1 MKPSIAPH
9 KLSFPQLLQWGR
21 HPSDFLDALTD
32 RYGDIFSVQF
42 PGDKPVIIVSDPQG
56 IEELLTAPL
65 GTFSSGQGN
74 EMFRPVMGDYSMLLL
89 DGKPHQRQRKLTM
102 APFHGERMRLYGSR
116 IGELTEQMMQPWQV
130 GTTVDLPACM
140 KDITLNALLDIVFG
154 LTAGRYAEQLRQKL
168 LDLIGLVTSPL
179 IALHLFLPSLQKD
192 WGLWSPWGR
201 FRRLQREVDQLLYKE
216 IAHRRASPEIER
228 TDILSMLM
236 AARDEEGEPMS
247 NEELRDGLI
256 TLLTGGFDTTSTA
269 LVWTLYWIHQTPNVR
284 KRLMEELDS
293 ISDPSDMRAI
303 AKLPYLSATCQEAL
317 RISPPIVLTF
327 IRVAQVPFQLMGHQ
341 LPVGSR
347 IWGDMYSVHR
357 RPDLYPHADQ
367 FRPER
372 FLERQYSPH
381 EFLPFGGG
389 DRLCIGNA
397 FALYLMKL
405 VIFTILSRYELAL
418 DDPRPVRAI
427 RRGPGLEPS
436 RLVQM
441 KIVGYH
447 YRSSCVATGE
457 YVESE
462 IPVRL
467 N

>member
-1 MKPSIAPH
+1 MKSSIAPH
-9 KLSFPQLLQWGR
+9 KLSFLQLFQWAR
-21 HPSDFLDALTD
+21 HPSDFLDNLTK
-32 RYGDIFSVQF
+32 RYGDIFAVQF
-42 PGDKPVIIVSDPQG
+42 PGDKPVLIISDPKG

-65 GTFSSGQGN
+65 GTFSSAQGN
-74 EMFRPVMGDYSMLLL
+74 EMFRPVMRDHSMLLL

-102 APFHGERMRLYGSR
+102 PPFHGERMRLYGMR
-116 IGELTEQMMQPWQV
+116 IYELTEQMMKSWQV
-130 GTTVDLPACM
+130 GASVDLPVCM
-140 KDITLNALLDIVFG
+140 KEITLNALLDIVFG
-154 LTAGRYAEQLRQKL
+154 LTEGRYAEQLRQKL
-168 LDLIGLVTSPL
+168 LALIGVVTSPL
-179 IALHLFLPSLQKD
+179 IALHLFLPALQKD
-192 WGLWSPWGR
+192 WGVWSPWGR
-201 FRRLQREVDQLLYKE
+201 FRRLQQEFDQLLYKE
-216 IAHRRASPEIER
+216 IAHRRASPEVER

-236 AARDEEGEPMS
+236 AARDEAGEPMS

-269 LVWTLYWIHQTPNVR
+269 LVWTLYWIYQTPGVHQ
-284 KRLMEELDS
+284 RLISEIDSVNDLLD
-293 ISDPSDMRAI
+293 MKAI

-327 IRVAQVPFQLMGHQ
+327 IRVAQAPFQIMGHE

-347 IWGDMYSVHR
+347 IWGDIYSVHR
-357 RPDLYPHADQ
+357 RPDLYPDPDQ

-389 DRLCIGNA
+389 DRLCIGYA

-418 DDPRPVRAI
+418 KDSRPVRAI

-436 RLVQM
+436 RLVQI
-441 KIVGYH
+441 KIVGHH
-447 YRSSCVATGE
+447 YRSSKVA
-457 YVESE
+457 VET
-462 IPVRL
+462 RY
-467 N
+467 